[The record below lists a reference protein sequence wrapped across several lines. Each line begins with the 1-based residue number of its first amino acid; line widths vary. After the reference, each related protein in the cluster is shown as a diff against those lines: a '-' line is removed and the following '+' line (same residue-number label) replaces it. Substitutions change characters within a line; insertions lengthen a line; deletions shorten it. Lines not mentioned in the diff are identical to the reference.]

1 MVVPDLI
8 FSLIL
13 AVIISVIFAGIIL
26 RKGPRRGFF
35 WFFLLIFLAIF
46 AAGIWGKPL
55 GAPLSSEN
63 WLPFAVAGFAMALLL
78 AIFAP
83 KYPKVRRD
91 TQLNREKTMEILDK
105 IEQKDEIAT
114 LAYISLNLFIWFG
127 VVLLGSVIIARYL
140 L

>member
-8 FSLIL
+8 FSLFVAL
-13 AVIISVIFAGIIL
+13 VIGVVFAGIIL

-55 GAPLSSEN
+55 GAPLSADN
-63 WLPFAVAGFAMALLL
+63 WLPFVAAGVLMALLL
-78 AIFAP
+78 TFLAP
-83 KYPKVRRD
+83 RYPKVKRD
-91 TQLNREKTMEILDK
+91 AQLDRARTMAILDK
-105 IEQKDEIAT
+105 IERDKKIAA
-114 LAYISLNLFIWFG
+114 LAYISLSLFSRVAII
-127 VVLLGSVIIARYL
+127 VLVAVIIARYL